1 MRTKENGR
9 EKNYKM
15 AINSKLK
22 QGLKAARRRSKA
34 TASRPSGAYKWHGHM
49 INTVA
54 MAFGVRQLETELE

>member
-22 QGLKAARRRSKA
+22 QALKAAGGRQQEDGR
-34 TASRPSGAYKWHGHM
+34 
-49 INTVA
+49 
-54 MAFGVRQLETELE
+54 RQLLLGPVERISGTAI

>member
-1 MRTKENGR
+1 MRTKENAR

-22 QGLKAARRRSKA
+22 QGSKAAGSKKTKA

-49 INTVA
+49 INTVGV
-54 MAFGVRQLETELE
+54 AFAE